1 MKNIKIKNQHIL
13 FENKNNHKKI
23 STFAYITLIIIATL
37 VVIFVIS
44 TYIDAAEKKEGI
56 ENFPDSYKPYLL
68 ELKKKYPNWHFVA
81 LYTNLDWKYVIDN
94 ENIFGKN
101 LVPKSYSDR
110 WKNTKPGQHNVE
122 VDSGWVDSS
131 RRAVEYAMDPRNFL
145 NNVRIFQ
152 FEGLSYDEKTNNK
165 EGIEKILYGTEFYD
179 KIVQYVTSSGN
190 TVTMNSKYSDLIL
203 KAGKTSAVSPYHLAS
218 RIKQEVGPFLSHA
231 SISGTVSGYKGL
243 YNFYNIGA
251 TSSSEPMGAIK
262 NGLQYA
268 KDGKGASEQTKT
280 KYLIPWNNKEKA
292 ITGGGIFIGSSYINI
307 GQDTIYLQKFH
318 VTSNN
323 GGELFWHQYMT
334 NVLAPYSESKLIYNG
349 YANMNMLNNSM
360 TFIIP
365 VYNNMPET
373 PVENPNI
380 LESDFVDD
388 NTKVYAD
395 VQTTLNIREGPSSSY
410 EVLTSVDRNIQ
421 MTRIAKGKQ
430 KGELW
435 DKVKLPN
442 GIVGYVFQSYLK
454 EVPEKQI
461 EKINVKIDK
470 TTINKGETI
479 KLNVEILPEEAKNHE
494 VIYSSNNNNV
504 AQVDGSG
511 NITGIK
517 SGKATI
523 TVKAKENNVSSSVNI
538 TVYTPVSDVILQ
550 EDEIYLQK
558 EEEIT
563 IKPIILPADASN
575 KNISFKS
582 LDTNVVT
589 VTNNGLIKAIEEG
602 TTTIEV
608 KTEEGKITK
617 QVKIIVLGQLEDAD
631 IKFSE
636 ELKIN
641 NNIISGWNT
650 KKLSVSDIKEK
661 ITTKFDIEIYNSRGK
676 KLEENE
682 TIGTGS
688 KIRFLE
694 NGKVK
699 MEYKI
704 VIYGDL
710 NGDGKINSIDL
721 LVLQRHILEIE
732 QLQGPFLL
740 AGNINKNGK
749 NPSSIDSLL
758 IQRHI
763 LELKLIEQ

>member
-23 STFAYITLIIIATL
+23 STFVYITLIIIATL

-203 KAGKTSAVSPYHLAS
+203 KAGKTSAVSSYHLAS

-504 AQVDGSG
+504 AQVDGNG

-608 KTEEGKITK
+608 KTEEGAITK
-617 QVKIIVLGQLEDAD
+617 QVKITVLGQLEDAD
-631 IKFSE
+631 IEFSE

-661 ITTKFDIEIYNSRGK
+661 ITTKFDIEIYNSKGK
-676 KLEENE
+676 KLEKNE

-699 MEYKI
+699 MEYKV
-704 VIYGDL
+704 VIYGDV

>member
-203 KAGKTSAVSPYHLAS
+203 KAGKTSAVSSYHLAS

-307 GQDTIYLQKFH
+307 GQDTVYLQKFH

-380 LESDFVDD
+380 LESDFVED
-388 NTKVYAD
+388 NSKVYAD

-410 EVLTSVDRNIQ
+410 EILTSVDRNIQ